1 MTTQVDELI
10 TLAEAM
16 ADAEAD
22 YREALRIDVGVQEAS
37 QAFLAARAALRAAIE
52 EAVAWRSFGEQ
63 VPERGTDCLI
73 VSQEPWEKKPSVK
86 MDRWDEQ
93 YEAPVSF
100 SSATISIGD
109 GWDGDSYGV
118 THWRPLPA
126 PPALQ
131 QMEGER

>member
-37 QAFLAARAALRAAIE
+37 QAFLAARAALQAAIE
-52 EAVAWRSFGEQ
+52 EAVK
-63 VPERGTDCLI
+63 VPQGWKLVPD
-73 VSQEPWEKKPSVK
+73 
-86 MDRWDEQ
+86 
-93 YEAPVSF
+93 
-100 SSATISIGD
+100 SATHNMLNAANQGRKKGRSSSGD
-109 GWDGDSYGV
+109 IYRAMLDA
-118 THWRPLPA
+118 A